1 MAYLFYLG
9 SKLLPIAPSK
19 LQVKIKNQNSTL
31 TLINEGEI
39 NVLKQAGLTE
49 VDFEIL
55 LPNVQYPFATYND
68 GFQKAI
74 YYLDILE
81 ELKTSQESFQFI
93 ITREFPSGSSLHS
106 TNMTVSLE
114 DYTITEQAT
123 QGFDVVVSISLK
135 QYKSYGTKICT
146 VTFATDSTTATTT
159 VTEERASDV
168 SEIGIGST
176 VLVNGTLHTTSY
188 GDGPGQSRSN
198 YTGKVNFINLK
209 GSHPYHVTT
218 PDGGWLGW
226 VTASSV
232 QGV

>member
-1 MAYLFYLG
+1 MAYLFYLD
-9 SKLLPIAPSK
+9 KVLLPIAPSK
-19 LQVKIKNQNSTL
+19 LQIKITNQNSTL
-31 TLINEGEI
+31 NLINDGEVSI
-39 NVLKQAGLTE
+39 LKKAGLSE
-49 VDFEIL
+49 VSFDVL
-55 LPNVQYPFATYND
+55 LPNVNYPFASYND

-74 YYLDILE
+74 YYLDKLE
-81 ELKTSQESFQFI
+81 ELKTSQEPFQFI
-93 ITREFPSGSSLHS
+93 ITREFPSGDSLHS

-114 DYTITEQAT
+114 NYTITEQAT

-135 QYKSYGTKICT
+135 QYKSYGTKTCT
-146 VTFATDSTTATTT
+146 ITFSDDSTTATTT
-159 VTEERASDV
+159 VSEERESDV
-168 SEIGIGST
+168 SEIGIGSS

-188 GDGPGQSRSN
+188 GDGAGSTKTN
-198 YTGKVNFINLK
+198 YTGKVNFINMS